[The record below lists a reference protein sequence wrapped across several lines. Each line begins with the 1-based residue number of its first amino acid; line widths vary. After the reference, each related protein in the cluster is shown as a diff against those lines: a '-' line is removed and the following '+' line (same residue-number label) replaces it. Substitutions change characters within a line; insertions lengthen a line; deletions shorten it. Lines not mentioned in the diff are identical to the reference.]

1 MKKYHLFKNKRPRKL
16 SYRSCS
22 DEKGIA
28 LVMTL
33 LLGTLLFSAVSAL
46 MVRQLASRRHVA
58 SESYRQMAILAANNG
73 LNQILSTLN
82 NDKPGKYSGY
92 LLGLSNIQDTDDPQN
107 NFRWERI
114 NSEDSPIIPELCT
127 ETSQSF
133 PIHPQGGEKKW
144 PTDPIKE
151 QSNPYNSIRTRSDNE
166 NKELHSFYR
175 LRSYKNPPK
184 SNQLDNGEA
193 TFIIEGLVRYSDM
206 KDGDYLSRAHLE
218 RSLKVEAAIL
228 KKREDDWAILFAE
241 NYKLGKTTLDGKGL
255 ITWQVPLYN
264 AKEVLLDCGTDRL
277 LSRISSNITSLEH
290 TRIWPVTNQTLQ
302 SDVMNNLFYIDGTI
316 DAISKEKGAWSID
329 DTTLGKETLNH
340 SNLLSDDSI
349 IEPPDSDDIQTI
361 IFKQNDFCP
370 NSTTECHIYIE
381 KINLSRTK
389 LYIENSAERLIV
401 LHLNNPSEPDGLF
414 QLSGDAQI
422 CGVDVDSTTCNA
434 KPEWLIIMSDQN
446 PENSPKETSCGISSF
461 DLKLEENNIPHAF
474 IFLQDASLV
483 LTSAT
488 KVNGAIWARN
498 ICAND
503 HQLDITVPSQFME
516 SVYDIW
522 GWKNLEFAGLGRS
535 ISRTI
540 RGSGYDIFKRF

>member
-1 MKKYHLFKNKRPRKL
+1 MQIYHLLKNNGPKKISIRP
-16 SYRSCS
+16 CS

-33 LLGTLLFSAVSAL
+33 LLGTLLFAAISAL

-92 LLGLSNIQDTDDPQN
+92 LLGLSNIQDTDDPRN
-107 NFRWERI
+107 NFSWERV
-114 NSEDSPIIPELCT
+114 NSEDSPIFPELCT
-127 ETSQSF
+127 ETLKSY
-133 PIHPQGGEKKW
+133 PLHPQGGEQKW

-151 QSNPYNSIRTRSDNE
+151 QSNLNDSIRETADD
-166 NKELHSFYR
+166 KKLHSYYR

-193 TFIIEGLVRYSDM
+193 TFIIEGLVRYNDM
-206 KDGDYLSRAHLE
+206 KEGQYLSRARLE

-228 KKREDDWAILFAE
+228 KRREDDWAILFAE
-241 NYKLGKTTLDGKGL
+241 NYELGKTTLDGNGL
-255 ITWQVPLYN
+255 ITWQVPLDN
-264 AKEVLLDCGTDRL
+264 AEEVLLDCGTDRL
-277 LSRISSNITSLEH
+277 LSRVSSDTTSLDH

-302 SDVMNNLFYIDGTI
+302 SNVINNLFVINGTQ
-316 DAISKEKGAWSID
+316 DEISKEKGAWSID
-329 DTTLGKETLNH
+329 DTTLGQETLNH
-340 SNLLSDDSI
+340 SNSLSEYSI
-349 IEPPDSDDIQTI
+349 IKPSSSDGIQKI
-361 IFKQNDFCP
+361 IFKQKDLCP
-370 NSTTECHIYIE
+370 SAITDCHIYIKE
-381 KINLSRTK
+381 LNLSRTK
-389 LYIENSAERLIV
+389 LYIENSKERPVV
-401 LHLNNPSEPDGLF
+401 LHLNNSSESDGIF

-422 CGVDVDSTTCNA
+422 CGVNIDSTTCNA
-434 KPEWLIIMSDQN
+434 KPEWLVIMSDQN
-446 PENSPKETSCGISSF
+446 PENSGKETSCSISSL

-474 IFLQDASLV
+474 IMLKEASLV
-483 LTSAT
+483 LTSDT
-488 KVNGAIWARN
+488 KISGAIWAQN
-498 ICAND
+498 ICANG
-503 HQLDITVPSQFME
+503 HQLDITVPSGFMK

-522 GWKNLEFAGLGRS
+522 GWNNLEFAGLGRS